1 MLSSAKIK
9 HMKLHFDKDLK
20 KLTLSAFGNE
30 LAQIMG
36 HDTDENGNRVY
47 MRDEQ
52 EEIEVVT
59 IDSPVLVTDNYKI
72 AQLDPIKRDTVFALY
87 SAPTKITDYDGTVIR
102 FEQKRFPGVWGPSID
117 TLLFC
122 RALSKVDLSGVKK
135 VLEIGPGSGFISKYI
150 LDHVPGVEKLY
161 AIDLNE
167 KAAECTRENIP
178 DSRVESAVGDALE
191 FIKDNTFDLIVCNP
205 PYIPRP
211 KSIDDNPYE
220 GVSLLAYL
228 LERGKEHLNPDGVI
242 VTNIS
247 SLSDCVIDP
256 LLQEKNISVSEID
269 SMIVPLKV
277 YNVLNNTT
285 WMEYLLENKGLIQ
298 DSHDGYDFWHKLKI
312 VLLK

>member
-1 MLSSAKIK
+1 
-9 HMKLHFDKDLK
+9 MKLHFDKDLK

-36 HDTDENGNRVY
+36 HDTDEVGNRVY
-47 MRDEQ
+47 ARDEN

-59 IDSPVLVTDNYKI
+59 IDDPVLVTDNYRI
-72 AQLDPIKRDTVFALY
+72 AQFDPIKRDTVFALY
-87 SAPTKITDYDGTVIR
+87 SAPIKITEYDGTVVR

-122 RALSKVDLSGVKK
+122 RALSKVDLSGIKK

-150 LDHVPGVEKLY
+150 LDHVPSVEKIY
-161 AIDLNE
+161 MIDLNQ
-167 KAAECTRENIP
+167 KSIDCTRENIQDP
-178 DSRVESAVGDALE
+178 RAEFAVGDALE

-228 LERGKEHLNPDGVI
+228 LEKGKEHLNPGGVL

-256 LLQEKNISVSEID
+256 LLKERSITVTEID
-269 SMIVPLKV
+269 SMVVPLKV
-277 YNVLNNTT
+277 YNVLNNKS
-285 WMEYLLENKGLIQ
+285 WMEYLVKNKGLTQ
-298 DSHDGYDFWHKLKI
+298 ESHDGYYFWHKLKI
-312 VLLK
+312 VIF

>member
-1 MLSSAKIK
+1 
-9 HMKLHFDKDLK
+9 MKLHFDKDLK

-36 HDTDENGNRVY
+36 HDTDEVGNRVY
-47 MRDEQ
+47 VRDEH

-59 IDSPVLVTDNYKI
+59 IDNPVLVTDNHMIGKF
-72 AQLDPIKRDTVFALY
+72 DPIKRDTVFALY
-87 SAPTKITDYDGTVIR
+87 SAPIKITEYDGTVVR

-122 RALSKVDLSGVKK
+122 RALSKVDLSGIKK

-150 LDHVPGVEKLY
+150 LDHVPSVEKLY
-161 AIDLNE
+161 AIDLNQ
-167 KAAECTRENIP
+167 KAMECTRENIP
-178 DSRVESAVGDALE
+178 DPRVESAVGDALE

-220 GVSLLAYL
+220 GVSLLVYL
-228 LERGKEHLNPDGVI
+228 LERGMEHLNPGGMI

-256 LLQEKNISVSEID
+256 LLKEKNITVTELD
-269 SMIVPLKV
+269 SMVVPLKV
-277 YNVLNNTT
+277 YNVLNNPT
-285 WMEYLLENKGLIQ
+285 WMEYLLTNHGLMK
-298 DSHDGYDFWHKLKI
+298 DSHDGYDYWHKLKI
-312 VLLK
+312 VSMK